1 MIYKRIEILHN
12 SENMKEL
19 FDVAVI
25 GAGMAGILAA
35 RDLSQKGHSVV
46 LLEGRD
52 RVGGR
57 TFTTE
62 AFGTELELGGT
73 YVHWT
78 HPTIWHEL
86 QRHGI
91 PIIPPLDSQKTYWL
105 ADDDVHSGTMNDYY
119 EAVNPL
125 MSQFVHDARSQFPMP
140 FNVSASASD
149 VDQQSLED
157 RIISLNLSAYER
169 DVLEGAMSGLV
180 HSYKEQG
187 VAQLLQGVSG
197 TFGDYNGFFETASF
211 WHIEGGTKRLANAI
225 MSESTA
231 TIRLETPI
239 QSISD
244 NGSLVTVTTR
254 AGEIIH
260 SRFVISAM
268 PINTLGDITI
278 EPELPG
284 PVQSLIDSKNPVMA
298 SKIYVR
304 VKGTIEP
311 FNAFAPAGKSPI
323 NAARVE
329 SRYEGDTLIM
339 CICSDAAAIQANDH
353 AAVQDA
359 LRKFVPDIEV
369 VDTAS
374 HDWGTDEFSQG
385 GWGWYRPGKLTG
397 AAPLMRQP
405 HGRIFFAGSDIAS
418 LGAGFIEGAMQTGV
432 VAAREVASALAVGE

>member
-1 MIYKRIEILHN
+1 
-12 SENMKEL
+12 MKEV
-19 FDVAVI
+19 FDVAVV

-57 TFTTE
+57 TFTAE
-62 AFGTELELGGT
+62 AFGTELDLGGT

-91 PIIPPLDSQKTYWL
+91 PIFPPLDSEKVYWL
-105 ADDDVHSGTMNDYY
+105 ADGDVHSGTMNDYY
-119 EAVNPL
+119 DAVNPL
-125 MSQFVHDARSQFPMP
+125 MSQLVHDARSQFPMP

-149 VDQQSLED
+149 VDQESLED
-157 RIISLNLSAYER
+157 RITSLNLSAYER
-169 DVLEGAMSGLV
+169 DVLEGAMAGLV
-180 HSYKEQG
+180 HSYREQG

-211 WHIEGGTKRLANAI
+211 WHLEGGTKRLADAV

-231 TIRLETPI
+231 TLRLRTPI

-244 NGSLVTVTTR
+244 NGSFVTVTTR
-254 AGEIIH
+254 ADEDIH
-260 SRFVISAM
+260 ARFVISAL

-278 EPELPG
+278 EPELPA

-304 VKGTIEP
+304 AKGTVEP
-311 FNAFAPAGKSPI
+311 FNALAPAGKHPI

-329 SRYEGDTLIM
+329 ARYKGDTLIM
-339 CICSDAAAIQANDH
+339 CICSDATAIQANDLE
-353 AAVQDA
+353 AVQEA
-359 LRKFVPDIEV
+359 LRKFVPDLEV

-397 AAPLMRQP
+397 AAPLLRQR

-432 VAAREVASALAVGE
+432 VAAREVATALADGV

>member
-1 MIYKRIEILHN
+1 
-12 SENMKEL
+12 MKEL

-78 HPTIWHEL
+78 HSTIWHEL
-86 QRHGI
+86 QRHDI
-91 PIIPPLDSQKTYWL
+91 SIFPPLDSEKAYWL
-105 ADDDVHSGTMNDYY
+105 ADGDVHSGTINDYY
-119 EAVNPL
+119 EALNPL
-125 MSQFVHDARSQFPMP
+125 MSRLVHDARSQFPMP
-140 FNVSASASD
+140 FNVSASANE
-149 VDQQSLED
+149 VDQESLED
-157 RIISLNLSAYER
+157 RIVSLGLSAYER
-169 DVLEGAMSGLV
+169 DILEGAMSGLV
-180 HSYKEQG
+180 HSYREQG

-211 WHIEGGTKRLANAI
+211 WHIEGGTKRLAAAM

-231 TIRLETPI
+231 TLRLQTPV

-244 NGSLVTVTTR
+244 NGSFVTVTTR
-254 AGEIIH
+254 GDEDIH
-260 SRFVISAM
+260 ARFVITAL
-268 PINTLGDITI
+268 PINTLDNITI
-278 EPELPG
+278 KPELPA
-284 PVQSLIDSKNPVMA
+284 PVQNMIDSKNPVMA

-304 VKGTIEP
+304 AKGTIEP
-311 FNAFAPAGKSPI
+311 FNAFAPAGKNPI

-353 AAVQDA
+353 EAVQEA
-359 LRKFVPDIEV
+359 LRKFVPEIEV

-385 GWGWYRPGKLTG
+385 GWGWYRPGNLTG
-397 AAPLMRQP
+397 AAPLMRQR

-432 VAAREVASALAVGE
+432 IAAREVATALANGE

>member
-1 MIYKRIEILHN
+1 
-12 SENMKEL
+12 MKEL

-78 HPTIWHEL
+78 HATIWHEL

-91 PIIPPLDSQKTYWL
+91 PIIPPLDSEKAYWL
-105 ADDDVHSGTMNDYY
+105 ADHDVHSGTINDYY

-180 HSYKEQG
+180 HSYREQG

-211 WHIEGGTKRLANAI
+211 WHIEGGTKRLANAM

-231 TIRLETPI
+231 TLRLQTPI

-278 EPELPG
+278 KPELPA
-284 PVQSLIDSKNPVMA
+284 PVQSMIDSKNPVMA

-304 VKGTIEP
+304 AKGTIEP

-432 VAAREVASALAVGE
+432 VAAREVASALVVGE

>member
-1 MIYKRIEILHN
+1 
-12 SENMKEL
+12 MKDF

-91 PIIPPLDSQKTYWL
+91 PIFAPLNAEKAYWL
-105 ADDDVHSGTMNDYY
+105 ADDDVHWGTMNDYY

-140 FNVSASASD
+140 FNVSAVASD

-180 HSYKEQG
+180 HSYREQG

-211 WHIEGGTKRLANAI
+211 WHIEGGTKRLGNAI
-225 MSESTA
+225 MSESA
-231 TIRLETPI
+231 AMLRLQTPI

-254 AGEIIH
+254 AGEVIH

-278 EPELPG
+278 EPELPA
-284 PVQSLIDSKNPVMA
+284 PAQSMINSKNPVMA

-323 NAARVE
+323 NAARAE

-339 CICSDAAAIQANDH
+339 CICSDAAAIDANDH
-353 AAVQDA
+353 MAVQDA

-369 VDTAS
+369 IDTAS

-432 VAAREVASALAVGE
+432 VAARQVASALAIEE

>member
-1 MIYKRIEILHN
+1 
-12 SENMKEL
+12 MKEL

-157 RIISLNLSAYER
+157 RIISLNLSVYER

-211 WHIEGGTKRLANAI
+211 WHIEGGTKRLAKAI

-278 EPELPG
+278 EPELPA